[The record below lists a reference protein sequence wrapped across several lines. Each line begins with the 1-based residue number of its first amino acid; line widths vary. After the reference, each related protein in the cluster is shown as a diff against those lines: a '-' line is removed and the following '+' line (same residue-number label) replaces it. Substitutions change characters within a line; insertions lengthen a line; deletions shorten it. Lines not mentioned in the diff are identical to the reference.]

1 MFTSISCFQWFVT
14 VILLCIK
21 SWNIINSF
29 NIATF
34 KTQNNKH
41 VLLCYALL
49 YFTNSHF
56 NWLYPF
62 FEVFLI
68 FEKVLKLNCSIF
80 FFKGMGVLSL
90 GKRVRGIFFSD
101 KGSVSRF
108 DLSQVS
114 FSQSSMLLNRSFI
127 CHTAYVYTLAQH
139 IYQLIR

>member
-14 VILLCIK
+14 VIFLCIK

-80 FFKGMGVLSL
+80 IFQGNGGPVIREKGEGD
-90 GKRVRGIFFSD
+90 IFLIKAVCQD
-101 KGSVSRF
+101 LIYHRYRF
-108 DLSQVS
+108 HKVPCYLIDLLYATQ
-114 FSQSSMLLNRSFI
+114 
-127 CHTAYVYTLAQH
+127 HTCIH
-139 IYQLIR
+139 

>member
-14 VILLCIK
+14 VIFLCIQ

-41 VLLCYALL
+41 VFLCYALL

-80 FFKGMGVLSL
+80 FFKEMGVLSL
-90 GKRVRGIFFSD
+90 GKRVRGYIFFLIKAVCQD
-101 KGSVSRF
+101 LIYHRYRF
-108 DLSQVS
+108 HKVPCYLIDLLYATQ
-114 FSQSSMLLNRSFI
+114 
-127 CHTAYVYTLAQH
+127 HTCIH
-139 IYQLIR
+139 